1 MPSVV
6 RGRFL
11 KFFSFHAL
19 AVPVPYPVSWR
30 RRTWRRTWAGKASGP
45 TKASPASR
53 RPASRR
59 PASRPR
65 QAGAR
70 QAGARQGCTW
80 QGCPPLPS
88 RRGQGCDRKQPPRRR
103 SARPG
108 WGGRGAQGGEATGVP
123 HQHVR
128 ARRRGAPRREGR
140 TRARQAL
147 SQFSVPEAER
157 WECWRAAGVSRCLSI
172 VRVGSLVGSRSI
184 SMRFCVY
191 VRLLTRRKKSEAVA
205 SWSSLA
211 YLTSACEVQ
220 SNTQATDDAA
230 LWLWEAATC
239 SDYQNQTC
247 VKVVSHLGDA
257 SASRPGPTP
266 RASPADAQS
275 PEGPVTPL
283 TLWRRHTSSSTAHSA
298 QAP

>member
-1 MPSVV
+1 MFHEPSFAVSAMPGGCTPAGSTLV
-6 RGRFL
+6 
-11 KFFSFHAL
+11 HA
-19 AVPVPYPVSWR
+19 
-30 RRTWRRTWAGKASGP
+30 AGER
-45 TKASPASR
+45 R
-53 RPASRR
+53 RPAGERRR
-59 PASRPR
+59 PA
-65 QAGAR
+65 AR
-70 QAGARQGCTW
+70 
-80 QGCPPLPS
+80 
-88 RRGQGCDRKQPPRRR
+88 
-103 SARPG
+103 
-108 WGGRGAQGGEATGVP
+108 
-123 HQHVR
+123 
-128 ARRRGAPRREGR
+128 
-140 TRARQAL
+140 
-147 SQFSVPEAER
+147 
-157 WECWRAAGVSRCLSI
+157 ECWRAAGVSRCLSI